1 MSTLA
6 AIPSPSWSSLSIGP
20 LELRAYGL
28 LIAIGVILAVRRLGI
43 GIEQLKPGTVDAA
56 PSIGMWGVGAGLI
69 GARLYHVVTEW
80 DRFADNLSEI
90 PKVWHGGLGI
100 PGGVLLGTVVGVLRA
115 RSFGISTADT
125 LHAAAPAIPLAQAV
139 GRWGNWFNQEL
150 FGRQTSLPWALRIDD
165 AHMPVAYESG
175 TTFHPTFLYE
185 SLWTLVLSLC
195 LVRLSA
201 SPRFAGSRLFALY
214 VGGYGLG
221 RLWIEGLRIDDASV
235 LGGLRWNQWVA
246 LAAIAGGA
254 FYLILTSS
262 QRSTGEELHV
272 QQTATNDD
280 R

>member
-28 LIAIGVILAVRRLGI
+28 LIAIGVILAVRRLGV

-185 SLWTLVLSLC
+185 SLWTLALSLC
-195 LVRLSA
+195 LVRLST

-246 LAAIAGGA
+246 LAAITGGA
-254 FYLILTSS
+254 LYLFLTSS
-262 QRSTGEELHV
+262 QRSIGEELHP

>member
-1 MSTLA
+1 MSIFA

-43 GIEQLKPGTVDAA
+43 GIEQRKPGAADAA
-56 PSIGMWGVGAGLI
+56 PSIGMWGVAAGLI

-80 DRFADNLSEI
+80 DRFANNLSEI

-100 PGGVLLGTVVGVLRA
+100 PGGVLLGTIVGVLRA

-150 FGRQTSLPWALRIDD
+150 FGRPTTLPWALQIDD
-165 AHMPVAYESG
+165 AHMPATYESG

-185 SLWTLVLSLC
+185 SLWTLALSLC
-195 LVRLSA
+195 LVRLS
-201 SPRFAGSRLFALY
+201 SSSRFAGSRLFALY
-214 VGGYGLG
+214 VAGYGLG

-246 LAAIAGGA
+246 LAAIVGGVL
-254 FYLILTSS
+254 YLAITRP
-262 QRSTGEELHV
+262 QRPDVEDPTA
-272 QQTATNDD
+272 QQTAMNDD

>member
-1 MSTLA
+1 MRFLA

-43 GIEQLKPGTVDAA
+43 GIQQLKPGTTDAA
-56 PSIGMWGVGAGLI
+56 PSIGMWGVAAGLI

-90 PKVWHGGLGI
+90 PKVWNGGLGI

-150 FGRQTSLPWALRIDD
+150 FGRPTTLPWALRIDD
-165 AHMPVAYESG
+165 AHMPAGYESG

-185 SLWTLVLSLC
+185 SLWTLALSVL
-195 LVRLSA
+195 LVRLS
-201 SPRFAGSRLFALY
+201 SSSRFAGSRLFALY
-214 VGGYGLG
+214 VAGYGLG

-246 LAAIAGGA
+246 LAAMAGGA
-254 FYLILTSS
+254 CYLALTSTKQS
-262 QRSTGEELHV
+262 ASEELTF
-272 QQTATNDD
+272 QKTASNDD